1 MIVSLALL
9 GYGASGTYLAIFPM
23 SPSISLANTLGW
35 ISIGQA
41 FTILGSYLF
50 TNLLPFDSFS
60 IAWNPKQALLLIGQ
74 FVALALPFF
83 FNGLGVGLLLASF
96 PTAAGRTY
104 AANLLGSAVGCLL
117 ALFLPSFFGVAG
129 MMTLCTGLAA
139 SAALICFSVSII
151 QNPRGKGPKR
161 FSPLLVGIGGS
172 MLLLGF
178 ACLDLG
184 LRFTGKESIPW
195 TEPYLSPYKSLSY
208 ALQYPGAKVVSR
220 TWNAFS
226 QVDVVRSAGIR
237 SLPGMS
243 YRCLGQ
249 IPKQDG
255 LLVDGDELTPILH
268 TVEDQTFFNC
278 LPGAVAFEI
287 RPQPEVLVIEPRG
300 GLDILTALNL
310 GAAQVMAVEANP
322 LIMKAAREIYSLPR
336 VISVIETVR
345 SFLHRT
351 EDHYDIIVYTL
362 TASFQPVRSG
372 TFSLAEDY
380 RYTVE
385 SFLNALQ
392 KLKPGGLLVI
402 TRWLQNP
409 PSEDLKTFA
418 LAVTAV
424 EKDGGNPAKQIVA
437 FRGYNTVTIL
447 VSNQPFT
454 LKELEIIQS
463 FTSEK
468 AFDLIYAQD
477 LNEEESNIF
486 NILPEPIYFRIYH
499 ELVQTQPRE
508 NFYQAY
514 PYHVSPPTDD
524 QPFFGHF
531 FKWSQIKQVVAELG
545 KTSQPFGGAG
555 YLSMVGLLLLAIILA
570 GMIILLPLTLINKR
584 RYRPQFRLLV
594 YYAMLGLGYLMVEIP
609 LLQRFI
615 LYLGQPAYAMICVL
629 FSLLFFS
636 AFGSQVSRS
645 TSPIISLATLA
656 VLLVLMPIFLPAI
669 FSTTLTLAIENRL
682 VITILTLAPLGFLM
696 GMPFPGGIRWL
707 TLRGDEATIPWA
719 WGINGAMSVI
729 AAVLAAILA
738 TSIGFNW
745 VLRIGAL
752 CYCVALLMVGMDY
765 RHHSQHP
772 VR

>member
-9 GYGASGTYLAIFPM
+9 GYGTSGTCLAIFPKIQSKNLPNSM
-23 SPSISLANTLGW
+23 GW

-41 FTILGSYLF
+41 LTILGSHLF
-50 TNLLPFDSFS
+50 INLLPFDSFS
-60 IAWNPKQALLLIGQ
+60 IAWNPKQALILIEQ
-74 FVALALPFF
+74 FVVLALPFF
-83 FNGLGVGLLLASF
+83 FNGLGVGLLLAIF
-96 PTAAGRTY
+96 PTAAGKTY
-104 AANLLGSAVGCLL
+104 AANLLGSAGGCVL
-117 ALFLPSFFGVAG
+117 ALFLPSLFGAAG
-129 MMTLCTGLAA
+129 MMTLCSGLAA
-139 SAALICFSVSII
+139 SAALICFPVFII
-151 QNPRGKGPKR
+151 QNPSDKGAKR
-161 FSPLLVGIGGS
+161 YSSVLIGIGGS

-184 LRFTGKESIPW
+184 LRTTGKDSLPW

-208 ALQYPGAKVVSR
+208 ALQYPGAKVISR

-226 QVDVVRSAGIR
+226 QIDVVRSAGIR

-243 YRCLGQ
+243 YRCLVQ
-249 IPKQDG
+249 SPSQDG
-255 LLVDGDELTPILH
+255 LWVDGDELTPILH
-268 TVEDQTFFNC
+268 TVADQTLFNC

-310 GAAQVMAVEANP
+310 GAVRVTAVEANP
-322 LIMKAAREIYSLPR
+322 LIVKAAREIYSLPR

-351 EDHYDIIVYTL
+351 EDHFDVIVYTL
-362 TASFQPVRSG
+362 AASYQPVRYG
-372 TFSLAEDY
+372 TFSLTEDY

-385 SFLNALQ
+385 SISNALQ
-392 KLKPGGLLVI
+392 KLKPGGILVI
-402 TRWLQNP
+402 SRWLQNP

-424 EKDGGNPAKQIVA
+424 EKDGGNPTRQIIA

-454 LKELEIIQS
+454 LQELEIIRS
-463 FTSEK
+463 FSSEK

-477 LNEEESNIF
+477 LTEKESNIY
-486 NILPEPIYFRIYH
+486 NILPEPIYYRIYH
-499 ELVQTQPRE
+499 ELVQTHPRE

-524 QPFFGHF
+524 QPFFGNF

-555 YLSMVGLLLLAIILA
+555 YLSMVGLLILAIILA
-570 GMIILLPLTLINKR
+570 GIIILLPLTLINKTH
-584 RYRPQFRLLV
+584 YRPQFRMLV
-594 YYAMLGLGYLMVEIP
+594 YFAMLGLGYLMVEIP
-609 LLQRFI
+609 LMQLFI

-636 AFGSQVSRS
+636 AIGSQVSGS
-645 TSPIISLATLA
+645 TSPSISLAALTI
-656 VLLVLMPIFLPAI
+656 LLVLMPISLPAL
-669 FSTTLTLAIENRL
+669 FSETLTFSIEYRL
-682 VITILTLAPLGFLM
+682 VITILALAPIGILM

-707 TLRGDEATIPWA
+707 TLRGDEATIPLA

-729 AAVLAAILA
+729 AAVLAALLA
-738 TSIGFNW
+738 ASIGFNW
-745 VLRIGAL
+745 VFRIGAF
-752 CYCVALLMVGMDY
+752 CYCVAILMVGMDHH
-765 RHHSQHP
+765 RHSQHP